1 MTTTTPAVEAPA
13 PSWMIV
19 ELMGHQRMA
28 GEVTEV
34 TVAGKGFLR
43 IDVPASEREPAFTRF
58 VSPDSV
64 YALNPCT
71 EDVAR
76 RAAAA
81 FRPKVVNEWELPKAL
96 PPASRATCRVACVEC
111 GEDYDE
117 DGDGRVCP
125 GCIAA
130 SIDDGDGDQ
139 VGPDDFGG
147 SDEESHLAAPA
158 AASEPRF
165 ELSAD
170 DNQARPRR
178 RCTVRG
184 CLEQLFSDEEE
195 RAGVC
200 TAHLAQAENA

>member
-19 ELMGHQRMA
+19 ELMGYQRMA

-71 EDVAR
+71 EEVAR

-81 FRPKVVNEWELPKAL
+81 FRPKVVNEWELPRAL
-96 PPASRATCRVACVEC
+96 PPASPSTSVVRCVEC
-111 GEDYDE
+111 GETIDE
-117 DGDGRVCP
+117 DEVA
-125 GCIAA
+125 AA
-130 SIDDGDGDQ
+130 SMAGLVCSGCLEDSLDDGDGDQ
-139 VGPDDFGG
+139 VGPD
-147 SDEESHLAAPA
+147 EESHLAAAA

>member
-1 MTTTTPAVEAPA
+1 MTTIEAPA

-43 IDVPASEREPAFTRF
+43 IDVPATDSEPAFTRF

-64 YALNPCT
+64 YALNPCS

-81 FRPKVVNEWELPKAL
+81 FRPRVVDEWELPSRAL
-96 PPASRATCRVACVEC
+96 PPATLNAR
-111 GEDYDE
+111 EDEGDSDPVHPE
-117 DGDGRVCP
+117 DFR
-125 GCIAA
+125 
-130 SIDDGDGDQ
+130 
-139 VGPDDFGG
+139 G
-147 SDEESHLAAPA
+147 SDEESHYAAPA
-158 AASEPRF
+158 AASARDPAF

-170 DNQARPRR
+170 DNQARPRK
-178 RCTVRG
+178 RCQVRG

-195 RAGVC
+195 RAGLC
-200 TAHLAQAENA
+200 GAHIAAGEEDRSCST